1 MPPSPN
7 ALPLTPLTMA
17 ILLALA
23 DGDRHGY
30 ALMQDVERQSEGTL
44 RPGTGSLYAALQRL
58 MDDELIAEAPG
69 EPDPGP
75 GRPKKVYR
83 ITEAGREMVRAE
95 ARRMVRVLEVARQRA
110 LAPEGPGGLSTA
122 GGEG

>member
-1 MPPSPN
+1 MPPPHD

-23 DGDRHGY
+23 DDERHGY

-58 MDDELIAEAPG
+58 MDDGLIAEAPG
-69 EPDPGP
+69 EPDPAP

-83 ITEAGREMVRAE
+83 ITEAGREMARAE
-95 ARRMVRVLEVARQRA
+95 ARRMARVLNMARDRE